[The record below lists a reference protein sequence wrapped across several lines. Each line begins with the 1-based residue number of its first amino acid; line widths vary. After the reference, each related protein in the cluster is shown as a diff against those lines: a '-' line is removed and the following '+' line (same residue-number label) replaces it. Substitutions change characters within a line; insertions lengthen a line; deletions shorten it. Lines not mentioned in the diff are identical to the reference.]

1 MCSPGSSQQGISKNR
16 LRRYCTYK
24 EIGTAD
30 VGVDGSVVDDAV
42 TRVHVRQSVLGH
54 VEEGVDVGGESELP
68 LLLGEILDVLDHVLV
83 GGVVD
88 KNVDGPHLLESGIDD
103 LLAVLLLLEVDLDQ
117 VALAAVCLNLLLGLL
132 CVLLLDLE
140 VSDQAVGALHGV
152 EDGNSTTDAGVASGD
167 DGLLALELAG
177 GLVLLETTIAGG
189 KVLVDSIG
197 TLHVTLETRRL
208 LVSDGD
214 LEVCG
219 WSDAVLARIMNKTRT
234 LLELALVGF
243 RHDD

>member
-1 MCSPGSSQQGISKNR
+1 M
-16 LRRYCTYK
+16 
-24 EIGTAD
+24 
-30 VGVDGSVVDDAV
+30 
-42 TRVHVRQSVLGH
+42 RQSVLGH
-54 VEEGVDVGGESELP
+54 VEEGVDVGSKGELP
-68 LLLGEILDVLDHVLV
+68 LLLGEILDVLNHVLV

-88 KNVDGPHLLESGIDD
+88 KDVDGTHLLESVVDN

-117 VALAAVCLNLLLGLL
+117 VALAAVCLDPLLGLL

-140 VSDQAVGALHGV
+140 VGEQAVSALHGV
-152 EDGNSTTDAGVASGD
+152 QDGDGATNTGVTSGN

-189 KVLVDSIG
+189 KVLVDGVRSLHL
-197 TLHVTLETRRL
+197 TLKTRRL

-214 LEVCG
+214 LEVCNL
-219 WSDAVLARIMNKTRT
+219 SVAVRSSIMNKTRT